1 MIERLRRF
9 IDTGNLVRF
18 LLSLILAFALW
29 AWVTNE
35 KDPEQTYLA
44 NGVQVMSV
52 NRPDGLEVVNTLPK
66 VDIKLQ
72 GPRSVIQTLDAGAI
86 QAFVDL
92 GGRDGPGSEVEKIHV
107 DTPPGIRKSSV
118 NPSETE
124 VEMDTVTSKTFNL
137 KLLSPDDLPKNLTVT
152 ETNVNVDQVTV
163 TGVQRNVDRV
173 AQVILPVEIG
183 GRSDSFTT
191 DAVPMPVDAD
201 NKPVEPVEVSP
212 GRVTLT
218 VSLEQ
223 RGKEI
228 PVFVQCGCTAAEGYA
243 VVGQPSASPPTVLID
258 GPKEALDQVSYIYT
272 TPVDTSALTSTRVF
286 EGVQIETSSL
296 PEGVTVE
303 PQAVDVLVQI
313 KQDVFSQMFRA
324 VPVQVLNKDDSL
336 TAVVSPQTIDIT
348 LEGPKEDVS
357 ALTVSDISVVV
368 DIADLSAGTYQ
379 IRPRVIL
386 PPRIRYSDEPPEVTV
401 TLSRPTPP
409 TPQPAPTA
417 TVQP

>member
-1 MIERLRRF
+1 MIERIRRF

-18 LLSLILAFALW
+18 MLSLILAFALW

-35 KDPEQTYLA
+35 KNPEQSYVA
-44 NGVQVMSV
+44 NGVQVTGLH
-52 NRPDGLEVVNTLPK
+52 RPDGLEVVNTLPK
-66 VDIKLQ
+66 VNIKLQ
-72 GPRSVIQTLDAGAI
+72 GPRTVIQSIDASAI
-86 QAFVDL
+86 QAYVDL
-92 GGRDGPGSEVEKIHV
+92 GDREGPGSEMEKIHV
-107 DTPPGIRKSSV
+107 QAPDGIRKATAD
-118 NPSETE
+118 PPETE
-124 VEMDTVTSKTFNL
+124 VEMDTVASKTFDL

-152 ETNVNVDQVTV
+152 ETNVSTDKVTV

-183 GRSDSFTT
+183 GRTTTFTT
-191 DAVPMPVDAD
+191 DATPVAVDAN

-212 GRVTLT
+212 ERITLT

-272 TPVDTSALTSTRVF
+272 TPVDTSTLTTTKVF

-296 PEGVTVE
+296 PDGVTVE
-303 PQAVDVLVQI
+303 PQTVDVLVQI
-313 KQDVFSQMFRA
+313 KQDVFSQTFRS
-324 VPVQVLNKDDSL
+324 VPVQVLNKSDDL
-336 TAVVSPQTIDIT
+336 TAVVTPQTIDIT
-348 LEGPKEDVS
+348 LEGPKDDVS
-357 ALTVSDISVVV
+357 ALSLSDISVVV
-368 DIADLSAGTYQ
+368 DVADLSAGTYQ

-386 PPRIRYSDEPPEVTV
+386 PPRIRYSDAPPEVSV
-401 TLSRPTPP
+401 TLSRPTPTP
-409 TPQPAPTA
+409 TSTFTAPS
-417 TVQP
+417 PP